1 MEASAR
7 PTLDRAG
14 LRLNGELVPLFS
26 GSVHYWR
33 LPRSVW
39 KPALDALKN
48 LGARLVDTYVP
59 WSVHETA
66 PGSFDFGE
74 RDPRLDVRHFL
85 RLARDAGLY
94 AIVRPG
100 PHINSELTHFGIPER
115 VIWDDACQAQSAARG
130 RVVLPIPPLAFP
142 VPSYTSAAFHREA
155 RTWLRA
161 AGEQI
166 APLVWPEGPVVLV
179 QIDNEGSL
187 YFRDGPYDQ
196 DYHPDAIAQYR
207 RYLRNRYSSV
217 TALRAAH
224 GDPSVTFDTLEP
236 PPELDAKTEDE
247 LPRHL
252 DWAEFQESA
261 IEAGLY
267 RFANVLKDS
276 GLRRLPTFHNFPLA
290 ESATPLDAVR
300 IEHAVDFVAL
310 DYYHHASD
318 RVRNEIARRTTNL
331 AARAAVRNV
340 PAFGA
345 EMGAGF
351 APYFPP
357 LSDADNHFAVLN
369 ALAYGLR
376 GFNLYMAVSRDR
388 WIGGPIDRTG
398 VPRPSAEFWKSLFAA
413 LERTRF
419 YELVRRTPVRVIVP
433 RSLERLA
440 RVVHA
445 FEAVPPTA
453 FALGGRGA
461 SLGSFEND
469 LDPTHGAVM
478 DAESFL
484 TTVEQSLDEAR
495 VPYAVVREDQLAS
508 PPPETRWTIVVCPGA
523 LDTALTT
530 TLGERMMRSTPLSV
544 GPRPPERDGSM
555 RPSRARLPN
564 IESSPVPAM
573 LPLDPAALRAAVGTA
588 LGRLEVATLQ
598 AEPRSVHT
606 TMHHDKDGHARVLF
620 VINASEE
627 PVEAVAHAPGARG
640 ARDALTLERVLVTGE
655 HVVLPV
661 PAFSVR
667 MLELSLEP

>member
-1 MEASAR
+1 MEPSAR

-33 LPRSVW
+33 LPRSAW
-39 KPALDALKN
+39 KPALDALRN

-66 PGSFDFGE
+66 PGSFDFGQ

-85 RLARDAGLY
+85 QLSRDAGLY

-115 VIWDDACQAQSAARG
+115 VIWDDACQARSAARG
-130 RVVLPIPPLAFP
+130 RVVLPMPPLAFP
-142 VPSYTSAAFHREA
+142 VPSYTSGAFHREA

-161 AGEQI
+161 VGEQV
-166 APLVWPEGPVVLV
+166 APLAWPEGPVVLL

-196 DYHPDAIAQYR
+196 DYHPDAITQYR
-207 RYLRNRYSSV
+207 RYLRNRYSSE

-224 GDPSVTFDTLEP
+224 RDPSATFDGLEP
-236 PPELDAKTEDE
+236 PPELDAKNEDE
-247 LPRHL
+247 LTRHL

-261 IEAGLY
+261 LEAGFY
-267 RFANVLKDS
+267 RFANALKES
-276 GLRRLPTFHNFPLA
+276 GLRRIPTFHNLPLA
-290 ESATPLDAVR
+290 EGATPLDAVR

-318 RVRNEIARRTTNL
+318 RVRTEIARRTTNL

-357 LSDADNHFAVLN
+357 LSDADNQFAVLN

-376 GFNLYMAVSRDR
+376 GFNIYMAVSRDR
-388 WIGGPIDRTG
+388 WIGGPIDRAG
-398 VPRPSAEFWKSLFAA
+398 VPRSSAEFWKSLFVA
-413 LERTRF
+413 LERTKF
-419 YELVRRTPVRVIVP
+419 CELVRRTPVRVIVP
-433 RSLERLA
+433 RSLERLS

-445 FEAVPPTA
+445 FEAVPPAA

-461 SLGSFEND
+461 ALGSFEND

-478 DAESFL
+478 DSESFL
-484 TTVEQSLDEAR
+484 TALEQTLDDAR

-508 PPPETRWTIVVCPGA
+508 PPAETRWTIVVCPGA
-523 LDTALTT
+523 LDTALTISM
-530 TLGERMMRSTPLSV
+530 GERMMRSTPLSV
-544 GPRPPERDGSM
+544 GPRAPERDGSM
-555 RPSRARLPN
+555 RPSHARLPS
-564 IESSPVPAM
+564 IERSVVPAV
-573 LPLDPAALRAAVGTA
+573 LPLDPVALRAAVASALAQLDVGT
-588 LGRLEVATLQ
+588 LP
-598 AEPRSVHT
+598 AEPGSVHT
-606 TMHHDKDGHARVLF
+606 TVHHDGEGHARVLF
-620 VINASEE
+620 VINASDE
-627 PVEAVAHAPGARG
+627 PVEALAHAPGARS
-640 ARDALTLERVLVTGE
+640 ARDALTLERILVTGE
-655 HVVLPV
+655 HVVLPL
-661 PAFSVR
+661 PGLSVR
-667 MLELSLEP
+667 MLELSPEP

>member
-1 MEASAR
+1 MESSAR

-14 LRLNGELVPLFS
+14 LRLGGELVPLLS

-33 LPRSVW
+33 LPRSAW
-39 KPALDALKN
+39 KPALDALKS

-66 PGSFDFGE
+66 PGAFDFGE

-85 RLARDAGLY
+85 SLAHEAGLY

-115 VIWDDACQAQSAARG
+115 VIWDDACQARSAARG
-130 RVVLPIPPLAFP
+130 RVVLPMPPLAFP
-142 VPSYTSAAFHREA
+142 VPSYVSTAFHREA

-161 AGEQI
+161 AAEQL
-166 APLVWPEGPVVLV
+166 APLAWPNGPIVLL

-196 DYHPDAIAQYR
+196 DYHPDGVLQYR
-207 RYLRNRYSSV
+207 RYLRNRYSSE

-224 GDPSVTFDTLEP
+224 GDPSATFKSIEP
-236 PPELDAKTEDE
+236 PTTLDAKTEDE

-261 IEAGLY
+261 IEAALY
-267 RFANVLKDS
+267 RFANALKES
-276 GLRRLPTFHNFPLA
+276 GLKGIPTFHNLPMA
-290 ESATPLDAVR
+290 EAATPLDAAR
-300 IEHAVDFVAL
+300 IEHVVDFVSL

-318 RVRNEIARRTTNL
+318 RIRAEIARRTTNL

-357 LSDADNHFAVLN
+357 LSDGDNQFTVLC

-376 GFNLYMAVSRDR
+376 GFNIYMAVSRDR
-388 WIGGPIDRTG
+388 WIGGPIDKSG
-398 VPRPSAEFWKSLFAA
+398 VPRPSAQFWRSLFAA
-413 LERTRF
+413 LERTKF
-419 YELVRRTPVRVIVP
+419 SELVRRANVRVIVP

-445 FEAVPPTA
+445 FESVPPAA

-461 SLGSFEND
+461 ALASLEGDF
-469 LDPTHGAVM
+469 DPTHGAVLE
-478 DAESFL
+478 AERFL
-484 TTVEQSLDEAR
+484 TVVEETLDRAR
-495 VPYAVVREDQLAS
+495 VPYAIVREDLLGS
-508 PPPETRWTIVVCPGA
+508 PPPETRWTIVVSPGA
-523 LDTALTT
+523 LDASLTT
-530 TLGERMMRSTPLSV
+530 TVGERIAKSTPISV
-544 GPRPPERDGSM
+544 GPRAPDRDATM
-555 RPSRARLPN
+555 RASRARLPN
-564 IESSPVPAM
+564 LEKTVVPSVLPSDPEELRVAIRSVLAELDIGTVPVEPECIH
-573 LPLDPAALRAAVGTA
+573 TA
-588 LGRLEVATLQ
+588 LHFDTE
-598 AEPRSVHT
+598 
-606 TMHHDKDGHARVLF
+606 GHARVLF

-627 PVEAVAHAPGARG
+627 PAEAVAFAPGVRS
-640 ARDALTLERVLVTGE
+640 ARDALTTERVLVTGE
-655 HVVLPV
+655 HVVLPI
-661 PAFSVR
+661 PGRAVR
-667 MLELSLEP
+667 MLELSPEP

>member
-1 MEASAR
+1 
-7 PTLDRAG
+7 
-14 LRLNGELVPLFS
+14 
-26 GSVHYWR
+26 
-33 LPRSVW
+33 
-39 KPALDALKN
+39 
-48 LGARLVDTYVP
+48 
-59 WSVHETA
+59 
-66 PGSFDFGE
+66 
-74 RDPRLDVRHFL
+74 
-85 RLARDAGLY
+85 
-94 AIVRPG
+94 
-100 PHINSELTHFGIPER
+100 
-115 VIWDDACQAQSAARG
+115 VI
-130 RVVLPIPPLAFP
+130 LPILPLAFP

-161 AGEQI
+161 VGEQI
-166 APLVWPEGPVVLV
+166 APLAWPTGPVVLV

-196 DYHPDAIAQYR
+196 DYHPDGIAQYR

-217 TALRAAH
+217 SALRAVH
-224 GDPSVTFDTLEP
+224 RDPSATFDGLEP
-236 PPELDAKTEDE
+236 PPELDAKDADE

-267 RFANVLKDS
+267 RFASVLKES
-276 GLRRLPTFHNFPLA
+276 GLGQIPTFHNLPLA
-290 ESATPLDAVR
+290 EGATPLDAVR

-310 DYYHHASD
+310 DYYHHANE
-318 RVRNEIARRTTNL
+318 RVRLEIARRTTNL
-331 AARAAVRNV
+331 AARSAVRNV

-357 LSDADNHFAVLN
+357 LSDADNQFAVLS

-388 WIGGPIDRTG
+388 WIGGPIDRAG
-398 VPRPSAEFWKSLFAA
+398 VHRPSAEFWRSLFAA

-419 YELVRRTPVRVIVP
+419 YELARRTPVRIIVP

-445 FEAVPPTA
+445 FEAVPPAA

-461 SLGSFEND
+461 ALGSFEGD
-469 LDPTHGAVM
+469 QDPTRGAVV
-478 DAESFL
+478 DAERFL
-484 TTVEQSLDEAR
+484 TTIEQTLDRAR
-495 VPYAVVREDQLAS
+495 VPYAIVREDLLPS
-508 PPPETRWTIVVCPGA
+508 PPPETQWTIVVCPGA

-530 TLGERMMRSTPLSV
+530 TIGERMLKSAAFSV
-544 GPRPPERDGSM
+544 GPRPPTRDGSM

-564 IESSPVPAM
+564 LERAVVPPV
-573 LPLDPAALRAAVGTA
+573 LPSDPEDLRAAIRSA
-588 LGRLEVATLQ
+588 LERLEIGPLP
-598 AEPRSVHT
+598 AEPESIHT
-606 TMHHDKDGHARVLF
+606 TVHHDAEGHARVLF

-627 PVEAVAHAPGARG
+627 PVEALALAPGARS

-655 HVVLPV
+655 HAVLPMQGLSARV
-661 PAFSVR
+661 
-667 MLELSLEP
+667 LELSPEP

>member
-1 MEASAR
+1 MESSAR

-14 LRLNGELVPLFS
+14 LRLDGELVPLLS

-33 LPRSVW
+33 LPRSAW

-66 PGSFDFGE
+66 PGAFDFG
-74 RDPRLDVRHFL
+74 RSDPRLDVRHFL
-85 RLARDAGLY
+85 ELSRDAGLY

-115 VIWDDACQAQSAARG
+115 VIWDDACQARSAARG

-155 RTWLRA
+155 RVWLSA
-161 AGEQI
+161 VGEQI
-166 APLVWPEGPVVLV
+166 RPLIWPEGPVVLV

-207 RYLRNRYSSV
+207 RYLRNRYSSQ

-224 GDPSVTFDTLEP
+224 GDPSATFDAIEP
-236 PPELDAKTEDE
+236 PPELDAKHEDE
-247 LPRHL
+247 LPKHL

-261 IEAGLY
+261 IEAALY
-267 RFANVLKDS
+267 RFANVLKEN
-276 GLRRLPTFHNFPLA
+276 GLRRIPTFHNLPLA
-290 ESATPLDAVR
+290 EGATPLDAVR

-318 RVRNEIARRTTNL
+318 RVRTEIARRTTSL
-331 AARAAVRNV
+331 AARAAIRNV

-357 LSDADNHFAVLN
+357 LSDADNQFAVLN

-388 WIGGPIDRTG
+388 WIGGPIDRAG
-398 VPRPSAEFWKSLFAA
+398 VPRPSAEFWKSLFRA

-419 YELVRRTPVRVIVP
+419 CELVRRTPVRVVVP

-445 FEAVPPTA
+445 FESVPPAA

-461 SLGSFEND
+461 ALGSFEND
-469 LDPTHGAVM
+469 LDPTHGAVL
-478 DAESFL
+478 DAENFL
-484 TTVEQSLDEAR
+484 TNLEQALDHSR
-495 VPYAVVREDQLAS
+495 VPYAVVREDLLSS

-530 TLGERMMRSTPLSV
+530 TVGERMLRSTPLSV
-544 GPRPPERDGSM
+544 GPRPPERDGAM
-555 RPSRARLPN
+555 RPSRARLPH
-564 IESSPVPAM
+564 IERAVVPVL
-573 LPLDPAALRAAVGTA
+573 LPPDPAELRAAVGSA
-588 LGRLEVATLQ
+588 LAQLEIATLP
-598 AEPRSVHT
+598 AEPASVHT
-606 TMHHDKDGHARVLF
+606 TVHHDTEGHPRVLF

-627 PVEAVAHAPGARG
+627 PVEALAHAPGARS

-655 HVVLPV
+655 HVVLPMSGL
-661 PAFSVR
+661 SVR
-667 MLELSLEP
+667 MLELSPEP